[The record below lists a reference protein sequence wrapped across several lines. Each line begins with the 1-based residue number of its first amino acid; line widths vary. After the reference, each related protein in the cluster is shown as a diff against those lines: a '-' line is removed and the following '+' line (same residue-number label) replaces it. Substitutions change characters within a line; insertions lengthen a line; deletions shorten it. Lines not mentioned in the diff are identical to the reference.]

1 MQRAII
7 IVLLFLSFGLKAQ
20 VYQAMPQ
27 AGYGPVKRFL
37 TDSVL
42 TIPTGINSLRNITG
56 GRDAGQIRWNTTDS
70 SLYMYSGS
78 QWIKINTDTSSL
90 NNKINGKLN
99 ISDTA
104 AMLATYLN
112 ASDTISLSNRI
123 NLRVKYSDT
132 ASMLLPYLRKLDTA
146 SLSDRINKKMDSL
159 ILTTIGTG
167 GLATLLGTTLNI
179 PNYGGALTGYVPY
192 SNATNNV
199 TLGSYNLTG
208 TLLNADYA
216 LQVKNGVGAYGN
228 STVNYT
234 AITSDNGSFNF
245 FTNWMSGPTTF
256 SKGAAFVYP
265 TSGTTFQYLLPIRN
279 GTLALVE
286 DTVSLSNRINAK
298 LAITDTVS
306 LSNRINLK
314 VNISDTASM
323 LLPYLRKA
331 DTSSLSNRIN
341 LKLNASD
348 TASLSN
354 RINLKLNIS
363 DTSSMLSNYQSAI
376 NARVK
381 YTDTAAMLDPYLTA
395 AVTSVGL
402 SMPVA
407 FNVSN
412 SPVTSTGTIAVTGA
426 GTAAQYIRG
435 DGQLAT
441 LPSGASG
448 GSSVDYYLNGGTSQ
462 GTIGG
467 STYYEMSKIP
477 VIGTGADFNRT
488 NAQGNGLIAQF
499 ITDSL
504 DPNRTEIPAGAWNF
518 EMFFSASSSGGL
530 PTYYIELLKYDGTNF
545 TTIASGSANPEG
557 ITSGTTIDLYLTS
570 LAVPFTA
577 LSITDR
583 LVVRVYV
590 TTSGK
595 TITLHTQ
602 NGHLCLITT
611 SFAGGV
617 TSLNGLAANTQ
628 YLAVDT
634 VGSDFNINSLVDTHT
649 FNLPTASAT
658 KRGALK
664 SADWSTFNGKMN
676 YADTVSLS
684 NRINTKLNSADTASL
699 SNRINTKADA
709 LSGTTNTIPK
719 FTSGTTIGNSN
730 IKDDGNIVTVNATA
744 GSFGALQVG
753 NYNGNILMNTT
764 STSAGLIFQNTS
776 SSNKLWDI
784 SSVGNDLAFDES
796 NVLGASP
803 RMYFQAGGNVGINTI
818 TPANTLEVNGTFK
831 SVGIATFGST
841 LSNGTYTYTLPSGTG
856 TLALSSA
863 FDTTS
868 LSNRIN
874 LKLNSADTASML
886 SSYQSAINSKQ
897 PQLSGTGFVKAS
909 GTTISYDNSTYYLA
923 SNPNGYTSNTGTVTS
938 IATGLGLSGGTITT
952 SGTLLVD
959 TASAS
964 ILSRQRAANT
974 YATTSALS
982 GYLPLTGGT
991 LTGALG
997 GTSASFS
1004 SSVTAAS
1011 GIFTDGNQ
1019 GLIVR
1024 PYTFAGVGTGAIY
1037 LFGVT
1042 PTNQNYLFAASSTG
1056 TSINTF
1062 TGGSINFSING
1073 QNPSMI
1079 LNSSGNVG
1087 IGTTS
1092 PTEKLE
1098 VVRTTG
1104 AGAYIK
1110 IQDTGGSNYIG
1121 TESGNF
1127 VFLNGSASEK
1137 MRITSGGGVAI
1148 NTIESVAKL
1157 DVASSLAKT
1166 STTFARI
1173 ASFRT
1178 NEALASYPL
1187 ELSIAQRG
1195 ATQNIELQ
1203 AGHYGLDFSAN
1214 IVLQRDGGNVL
1225 IGTGTDNGSVAKL
1238 QVAGD
1243 VFSSST
1249 TSQLILNNTTATTGS
1264 RWNIISNAS
1273 NGYFYIQNH
1282 ISGNALFI
1290 NNSTKAITIENL
1302 AGTGSRAVLAD
1313 ANGTLSA
1320 PVSDSSVKQN
1330 IQPLDYG
1337 IADIMKLK
1345 PVSFQYKKSYK
1356 NYGQEKQIGNIAQD
1370 MAKVIPEAV
1379 FTTPSTGK
1387 MGINYDQLNGVY
1399 IKALQELQEQINIL
1413 KLEIQTLKNK

>member
-42 TIPTGINSLRNITG
+42 TIPTGINSLRNISG

-70 SLYMYSGS
+70 GFYVYSGT
-78 QWIKINTDTSSL
+78 QWIKINIDSVSL
-90 NNKINGKLN
+90 SNRINGKLN

-104 AMLATYLN
+104 SMLSAYLRKG
-112 ASDTISLSNRI
+112 DTLSLSNRI

-132 ASMLLPYLRKLDTA
+132 AAMLSAYLRKLDTA

-192 SNATNNV
+192 SGATNNV

-208 TLLNADYA
+208 TLINADYS
-216 LQVKNGVGAYGN
+216 LQIKNEVGAGGASTLGYTSISSNN
-228 STVNYT
+228 SGYYFYT
-234 AITSDNGSFNF
+234 SY
-245 FTNWMSGPTTF
+245 SGGQ
-256 SKGAAFVYP
+256 KGAYFNYP
-265 TSGTTFQYLLPIRN
+265 ASGTTFSYNLPIRA
-279 GTLALVE
+279 GTIALVE

-298 LAITDTVS
+298 IGATDTVS
-306 LSNRINLK
+306 LSDRINLRVK
-314 VNISDTASM
+314 YSDTASM
-323 LLPYLRKA
+323 LSPYLRKG

-341 LKLNASD
+341 LKLNSSD

-363 DTSSMLSNYQSAI
+363 DTASMLSNYQTAI

-412 SPVTSTGTIAVTGA
+412 SPITSTGTIAVTGA

-441 LPSGASG
+441 LPSGSSG

-518 EMFFSASSSGGL
+518 EMFFSASSNGGT
-530 PTYYIELLKYDGTNF
+530 PSYYIELLKYDGTNF
-545 TTIASGSANPEG
+545 TSIASGSAVPEL
-557 ITSGTTIDLYLTS
+557 ITSGTIIDLYLTS

-595 TITLHTQ
+595 TITLHTE

-676 YADTVSLS
+676 YSDTVSLS
-684 NRINTKLNSADTASL
+684 NRINTKLNSSDTASL
-699 SNRINTKADA
+699 SNRINAKADV
-709 LSGTTNTIPK
+709 LSGTTNTVPK
-719 FTSGTTIGNSN
+719 FTSATTIGNSN
-730 IKDDGNIVTVNATA
+730 IKDNGNAVSINTTA
-744 GSFGALQVG
+744 GANGALQVG
-753 NYNGNILMNTT
+753 SYGGNILLNTDN
-764 STSAGLIFQNTS
+764 SSGGLIFKNTS
-776 SSNKLWDI
+776 SSNKLWDF
-784 SSVGNDLAFDES
+784 SSYNNDINFNES
-796 NVLGASP
+796 GVATPVMTL
-803 RMYFQAGGNVGINTI
+803 QAGGNVGIKTI
-818 TPANTLEVNGTFK
+818 TPAYQLEVNGTFK

-841 LSNGTYTYTLPSGTG
+841 LSNGTYGYTLPSATG
-856 TLALSSA
+856 TLAL
-863 FDTTS
+863 TS
-868 LSNRIN
+868 
-874 LKLNSADTASML
+874 
-886 SSYQSAINSKQ
+886 
-897 PQLSGTGFVKAS
+897 QL
-909 GTTISYDNSTYYLA
+909 
-923 SNPNGYTSNTGTVTS
+923 TSGTVTS

-997 GTSASFS
+997 GTTASFS
-1004 SSVTAAS
+1004 SSVTSLSFTSTGVSNGNGIVTVQDQDGRAAAFKSPTPLGGVSSIGSITNHDFRVNTGDVLNTLTFGNKS
-1011 GIFTDGNQ
+1011 GTTW
-1019 GLIVR
+1019 L
-1024 PYTFAGVGTGAIY
+1024 TLASTGAATFNSTIQTKIQ
-1037 LFGVT
+1037 L
-1042 PTNQNYLFAASSTG
+1042 NASS
-1056 TSINTF
+1056 N
-1062 TGGSINFSING
+1062 
-1073 QNPSMI
+1073 
-1079 LNSSGNVG
+1079 
-1087 IGTTS
+1087 
-1092 PTEKLE
+1092 E
-1098 VVRTTG
+1098 
-1104 AGAYIK
+1104 Y
-1110 IQDTGGSNYIG
+1110 
-1121 TESGNF
+1121 
-1127 VFLNGSASEK
+1127 
-1137 MRITSGGGVAI
+1137 
-1148 NTIESVAKL
+1148 
-1157 DVASSLAKT
+1157 SSLAFANNSGT
-1166 STTFARI
+1166 SKYEISKSNTDDLYF
-1173 ASFRT
+1173 
-1178 NEALASYPL
+1178 Y
-1187 ELSIAQRG
+1187 SIG
-1195 ATQNIELQ
+1195 VGYTMMLKN
-1203 AGHYGLDFSAN
+1203 N
-1214 IVLQRDGGNVL
+1214 GNVL
-1225 IGTGTDNGSVAKL
+1225 INTTTDAGYKLDVNGTGRFSGGVTVKSGNGDQLQLNNAGERFTQINFSNNNVSKANIWWDNTNTELVLLASGSGSGHLKIASTG
-1238 QVAGD
+1238 AAT
-1243 VFSSST
+1243 FSSSVT
-1249 TSQLILNNTTATTGS
+1249 NKVTNISADGAGVVLQGYVDNTLRIAVRGSGYNDGARGGLLASTGEFGS
-1264 RWNIISNAS
+1264 LGTGLVYS
-1273 NGYFYIQNH
+1273 NG
-1282 ISGNALFI
+1282 GLLT
-1290 NNSTKAITIENL
+1290 STN
-1302 AGTGSRAVLAD
+1302 
-1313 ANGTLSA
+1313 
-1320 PVSDSSVKQN
+1320 PSDS
-1330 IQPLDYG
+1330 
-1337 IADIMKLK
+1337 KLK
-1345 PVSFQYKKSYK
+1345 
-1356 NYGQEKQIGNIAQD
+1356 ENITD
-1370 MAKVIPEAV
+1370 ISWGLK
-1379 FTTPSTGK
+1379 
-1387 MGINYDQLNGVY
+1387 D
-1399 IKALQELQEQINIL
+1399 IL
-1413 KLEIQTLKNK
+1413 KLRPVHYTWKKDLINQGLQFGFIAQEVKEVMPEAIKEFGEDVKYLGLEKDAIYATLVKAVQELSAKNEALIKRIETLENK

>member
-1 MQRAII
+1 MQRAIV

-70 SLYMYSGS
+70 GFYVYSGY
-78 QWIKINTDTSSL
+78 QWIKINIDSVSL
-90 NNKINGKLN
+90 SNRINGKLN

-104 AMLATYLN
+104 TMLSAYLRKG
-112 ASDTISLSNRI
+112 DTLSLSDRI

-192 SNATNNV
+192 SGATNDV
-199 TLGSYNLTG
+199 TLGARNLTG
-208 TLLNADYA
+208 TLLNADYS
-216 LQVKNGVGAYGN
+216 LQIKNEVGAGGASTLGYTSISSNN
-228 STVNYT
+228 SGYYFYT
-234 AITSDNGSFNF
+234 SYTG
-245 FTNWMSGPTTF
+245 GQ
-256 SKGAAFVYP
+256 KGAYFNYP
-265 TSGTTFQYLLPIRN
+265 ASGTTFSYNLPIRA
-279 GTLALVE
+279 GTIALVE
-286 DTVSLSNRINAK
+286 DTVSLSNRINSKIGA
-298 LAITDTVS
+298 TDTVS
-306 LSNRINLK
+306 LSDRINLRVK
-314 VNISDTASM
+314 YSDTASM
-323 LLPYLRKA
+323 LSPYLKKA

-341 LKLNASD
+341 LKLNSSD

-363 DTSSMLSNYQSAI
+363 DTASMLSNYQSAI

-412 SPVTSTGTIAVTGA
+412 SPITSTGTIAVTGA

-477 VIGTGADFNRT
+477 VIGTAADFDRT
-488 NAQGNGLIAQF
+488 NAQGDGLIAQF

-518 EMFFSASSSGGL
+518 EMFFSASSNGGT
-530 PTYYIELLKYDGTNF
+530 PSYYIELLKYDGTNF
-545 TTIASGSANPEG
+545 TSIASGSANPEG
-557 ITSGTTIDLYLTS
+557 ITSGTIIDLYLSS

-684 NRINTKLNSADTASL
+684 NRINTKLNSSDTASL

-709 LSGTTNTIPK
+709 LSGTTNTVPK

-730 IKDDGNIVTVNATA
+730 IKDNGNAVSINTTA
-744 GSFGALQVG
+744 AGFGALQVG
-753 NYNGNILMNTT
+753 DYNGGIMINKG
-764 STSAGLIFQNTS
+764 SGAALIFKNTLS
-776 SSNKLWDI
+776 SDKLWDI
-784 SSVGNDLAFDES
+784 NPVGNDLSIDES
-796 NVLGASP
+796 NVSPP
-803 RMYFQAGGNVGINTI
+803 RMYLQAGGNVGINLT
-818 TPANTLEVNGTFK
+818 TPTKTFDINGTFK
-831 SVGIATFGST
+831 ASDTAYFGSK
-841 LSNGTYTYTLPSGTG
+841 LSNGTYTYTLPSATG
-856 TLALSSA
+856 TLALTSF

-874 LKLNSADTASML
+874 LKLNISDTASML
-886 SSYQSAINSKQ
+886 SGYQSAINSKQ
-897 PQLSGTGFVKAS
+897 PQLNGTGFVKAS
-909 GTTISYDNSTYYLA
+909 GTTISYDNSTYL
-923 SNPNGYTSNTGTVTS
+923 
-938 IATGLGLSGGTITT
+938 TT
-952 SGTLLVD
+952 S
-959 TASAS
+959 SAS
-964 ILSRQRAANT
+964 TT
-974 YATTSALS
+974 YVPYSGATTTLDINNQLLRFNS
-982 GYLPLTGGT
+982 GFNIYKDGATLAFTDNGGINGFKSNFTTGAFNQLGGGAVT

-1004 SSVTAAS
+1004 GLVSGNSFVNGTSGTYKVVTNASATLGYLIRSGTWKGSAENTLSLAAETGF
-1011 GIFTDGNQ
+1011 GISFFTDGSATERLTIAST
-1019 GLIVR
+1019 GAA
-1024 PYTFAGVGTGAIY
+1024 TFSSSVNVNTYLSLGTGSGKFLAV
-1037 LFGVT
+1037 GGAVT
-1042 PTNQNYLFAASSTG
+1042 AGSSADMLMY
-1056 TSINTF
+1056 N
-1062 TGGSINFSING
+1062 TGGDLIFWSSGANG
-1073 QNPSMI
+1073 MI
-1079 LNSSGNVG
+1079 IKNSSGNVG

-1092 PTEKLE
+1092 P
-1098 VVRTTG
+1098 
-1104 AGAYIK
+1104 
-1110 IQDTGGSNYIG
+1110 
-1121 TESGNF
+1121 
-1127 VFLNGSASEK
+1127 
-1137 MRITSGGGVAI
+1137 
-1148 NTIESVAKL
+1148 
-1157 DVASSLAKT
+1157 
-1166 STTFARI
+1166 
-1173 ASFRT
+1173 
-1178 NEALASYPL
+1178 SYTL
-1187 ELSIAQRG
+1187 
-1195 ATQNIELQ
+1195 
-1203 AGHYGLDFSAN
+1203 H
-1214 IVLQRDGGNVL
+1214 V
-1225 IGTGTDNGSVAKL
+1225 NGSVAGTSAYNNLSDKRFKKDIEPIKNAL
-1238 QVAGD
+1238 DKVLLLEGVTYNWNLDTTVIGDKNLDSLNHIGFVAQDIEKILPQV
-1243 VFSSST
+1243 V
-1249 TSQLILNNTTATTGS
+1249 TTA
-1264 RWNIISNAS
+1264 NDKDK
-1273 NGYFYIQNH
+1273 
-1282 ISGNALFI
+1282 
-1290 NNSTKAITIENL
+1290 TKSVAYSDIVPVLTEAIKE
-1302 AGTGSRAVLAD
+1302 
-1313 ANGTLSA
+1313 LSA
-1320 PVSDSSVKQN
+1320 
-1330 IQPLDYG
+1330 
-1337 IADIMKLK
+1337 
-1345 PVSFQYKKSYK
+1345 
-1356 NYGQEKQIGNIAQD
+1356 QI
-1370 MAKVIPEAV
+1370 E
-1379 FTTPSTGK
+1379 
-1387 MGINYDQLNGVY
+1387 
-1399 IKALQELQEQINIL
+1399 IL
-1413 KLEIQTLKNK
+1413 KSKIQTLENK